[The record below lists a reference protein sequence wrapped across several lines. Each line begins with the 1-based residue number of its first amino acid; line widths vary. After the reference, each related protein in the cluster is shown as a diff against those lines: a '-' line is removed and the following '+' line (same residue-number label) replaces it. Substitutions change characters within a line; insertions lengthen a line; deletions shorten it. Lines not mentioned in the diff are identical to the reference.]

1 MSGNDRT
8 DSAKEFTMTK
18 YNQSGNGTEFV
29 ALQLALD
36 FEDFENRKLLASGDP
51 APVDPMAERPASSEP
66 APPVPAAG
74 EEPTTE
80 APKTEEKPAAETA
93 KTDKEKPA
101 EAPVAYTP
109 ILDETISMMGC
120 SNKAHPKCTNII
132 QVLYAKEATNAMM

>member
-1 MSGNDRT
+1 
-8 DSAKEFTMTK
+8 
-18 YNQSGNGTEFV
+18 
-29 ALQLALD
+29 
-36 FEDFENRKLLASGDP
+36 
-51 APVDPMAERPASSEP
+51 MADRPASSEP

-74 EEPTTE
+74 EEPSTTE
-80 APKTEEKPAAETA
+80 APKTEEKPAADTA
-93 KTDKEKPA
+93 KADKTKPA